1 MPEPVHRRGVT
12 RRLGKRPPE
21 EVLVEPEGAAV
32 RVAVMQVHV
41 CRLEVRRRNADALQQ
56 RRLEVRHVPRE
67 PRLNPVGVAFA
78 QLRRPGTVADVEL
91 ARGIPLDSPR
101 QLLELDPDHRCSLRR
116 PRGIHRRRLPD
127 DDRRLGRQQPA
138 LRLVHGPRDA
148 VEPRGEVDD
157 RRASEPVVTGP
168 ARRLR
173 QGQVDLHLFAEGQD
187 WKIYEKFGAHLRT
200 VGDAAGVYF
209 AVWAPNAQRVS
220 VVGDFNN
227 WDGRVNPM
235 RKLVGSGVWELFLP
249 GIKQGAHYKFEIRSQ
264 TGAVLLKSDPFAF
277 FNQPGKSTASLIY
290 DLERYAWNDGEWME
304 ARRKKNWPQS
314 PISIY
319 EVHLGSWRRKTEERN
334 RQLSYLELADT
345 LLPYVLEM
353 GYTHI
358 ELLPVAEHPF
368 EGSWGYQ
375 VTNYYAPTSRFGP
388 PDDFRH
394 FVDKCHQAGVG
405 VIMDWVP
412 AHFPK
417 DAHALAEFDGTDLYE
432 HMDPR
437 QGEHQDWGT
446 LIFNYGRNEV
456 RNFLIGNALFWFDK
470 YHVDGLR
477 VDAVASMLY
486 LDYSRKPGQWVPN
499 VYGGRENL
507 DAIHFLK
514 QFNEV
519 CYERFPGII
528 TIAEESTSWPG
539 VSRPTYLGGL
549 GFGFKWNMGWMH
561 DFLEY
566 MSIDPIYRK
575 YHHGNIT
582 FSLLYAFQ
590 ENFILV
596 LSHDEVV
603 YGKRS
608 LLSKMPGDEW
618 QQFANLRMFLAWM
631 YGQPGKKLLFMGGEF
646 GQWNE
651 WNHDTSLDWELLQ
664 LPRHDGLRRLVQHL
678 NYIYKSEPALWQFD
692 DAYEGFDWIDF
703 HDADNSVVSFLRKS
717 RGGDIIAFVVNA
729 TPVVRYNYRL
739 GIPEPGLYREI
750 INTDGETYGG
760 SNVGNLGVVQSEN
773 VPWMGREHSILIHL
787 PPLATLAFKLE
798 RLS

>member
-1 MPEPVHRRGVT
+1 MKSFEIAGLPADEVTSFLAGKHSDPFRVLGPHRVGNDLEIRVF
-12 RRLGKRPPE
+12 RPDARKIDI
-21 EVLVEPEGAAV
+21 VLNQESQKSIPAERIESDGFFCA
-32 RVAVMQVHV
+32 
-41 CRLEVRRRNADALQQ
+41 
-56 RRLEVRHVPRE
+56 
-67 PRLNPVGVAFA
+67 
-78 QLRRPGTVADVEL
+78 TV
-91 ARGIPLDSPR
+91 
-101 QLLELDPDHRCSLRR
+101 
-116 PRGIHRRRLPD
+116 
-127 DDRRLGRQQPA
+127 
-138 LRLVHGPRDA
+138 
-148 VEPRGEVDD
+148 
-157 RRASEPVVTGP
+157 P
-168 ARRLR
+168 ARAAAGRDLDYHLRITTWDGLERLMR
-173 QGQVDLHLFAEGQD
+173 DPYQYGPIMGEVDLHLFAEGQH

-200 VGDAAGVYF
+200 IGDTAGVYF

-220 VVGDFNN
+220 VVGDFNS

-235 RKLVGSGVWELFLP
+235 RKLIGSGVWELFLP
-249 GIKQGAHYKFEIRSQ
+249 GTEQGAHYKFEIRTQ
-264 TGAVLLKSDPFAF
+264 TGALLLKSDPFAF
-277 FNQPGKSTASLIY
+277 FNQHGKSTASLVY
-290 DLERYAWNDGEWME
+290 DLERYTWNDGAWME
-304 ARRKKNWPQS
+304 GRRRNWPQS

-319 EVHLGSWRRKTEERN
+319 EVHVGSWRRKAEEGSRH
-334 RQLSYLELADT
+334 LSYLELADT

-394 FVDKCHQAGVG
+394 FIDKCHQAGIG

-446 LIFNYGRNEV
+446 LIFNFGRNEV
-456 RNFLIGNALFWFDK
+456 RNFLIGNALFWLDK
-470 YHVDGLR
+470 YHIDGLR

-486 LDYSRKPGQWVPN
+486 LDYSRKPGQWIPN
-499 VYGGRENL
+499 VFGGRENL
-507 DAIHFLK
+507 GAIYFLK
-514 QFNEV
+514 RFNEV
-519 CYERFPGII
+519 CYERFPGIM
-528 TIAEESTSWPG
+528 TIAEESTAWPG

-561 DFLEY
+561 DFLQY
-566 MSIDPIYRK
+566 MSIDPIYRR

-618 QQFANLRMFLAWM
+618 QKFANLRMFLAWM
-631 YGQPGKKLLFMGGEF
+631 YGHPGKKLLFMGGEF
-646 GQWNE
+646 GQRNE
-651 WNHDTSLDWELLQ
+651 WNHDTELDWQLLK

-678 NYIYKSEPALWQFD
+678 NYIYKSEPALWQLD
-692 DAYEGFDWIDF
+692 DIYEGFDWIDF

-717 RGGDIIAFVVNA
+717 RDGDIVAFVVNA

-739 GIPEPGLYREI
+739 GVPEPGFYREL
-750 INTDGETYGG
+750 INTDAETYGG
-760 SNVGNLGVVQSEN
+760 SNVGNLGGVQTED
-773 VPWMGREHSILIHL
+773 VTWMGRQYSILIHL
-787 PPLATLAFKLE
+787 PPLATVAFKLQ
-798 RLS
+798 S

>member
-1 MPEPVHRRGVT
+1 MKSFEIAGLPPDEVDRFVGGEHSDPFRVLGPHRVGDGLEIRVFRPDA
-12 RRLGKRPPE
+12 RRIDIVLDQHPE
-21 EVLVEPEGAAV
+21 EPIAAQKIQQDGFFCATV
-32 RVAVMQVHV
+32 
-41 CRLEVRRRNADALQQ
+41 RNATRDLPYHIRVTAWDGSHYLT
-56 RRLEVRHVPRE
+56 R
-67 PRLNPVGVAFA
+67 
-78 QLRRPGTVADVEL
+78 
-91 ARGIPLDSPR
+91 
-101 QLLELDPDHRCSLRR
+101 DPY
-116 PRGIHRRRLPD
+116 
-127 DDRRLGRQQPA
+127 QY
-138 LRLVHGPRDA
+138 GPIM
-148 VEPRGEVDD
+148 GE
-157 RRASEPVVTGP
+157 
-168 ARRLR
+168 
-173 QGQVDLHLFAEGQD
+173 VDLHLFAEGQH
-187 WKIYEKFGAHLRT
+187 WKIYDKFGAHLRT
-200 VGDAAGVYF
+200 IGDATGVYF

-220 VVGDFNN
+220 VVGDFNG

-235 RKLVGSGVWELFLP
+235 RKLIGSGVWELFLP
-249 GIKQGAHYKFEIRSQ
+249 GIKQGAHYKFEIRAQ
-264 TGAVLLKSDPFAF
+264 TGALLLKSDPFAF
-277 FNQPGKSTASLIY
+277 FNQHGKSTASLVY
-290 DLERYAWNDGEWME
+290 DLERYDWNDGGWME
-304 ARRKKNWPQS
+304 SRRTRNWPSS

-319 EVHLGSWRRKTEERN
+319 EVHLGSWRRKAEEGN
-334 RQLSYLELADT
+334 RHLSYLELAET

-375 VTNYYAPTSRFGP
+375 VTNYYAPTSRFGT
-388 PDDFRH
+388 PDEFRH
-394 FVDKCHQAGVG
+394 FIDKCHQVGIG

-417 DAHALAEFDGTDLYE
+417 DAHALAEFDGTHLYE

-437 QGEHQDWGT
+437 QGEQQDWGT
-446 LIFNYGRNEV
+446 LIFNFGRNEV
-456 RNFLIGNALFWFDK
+456 RNFLIGNALFWLDK
-470 YHVDGLR
+470 YHIDGLR

-486 LDYSRKPGQWVPN
+486 LDYSRKPGQWIPN

-507 DAIHFLK
+507 DAIYFLK
-514 QFNEV
+514 RFNEV
-519 CYERFPGII
+519 CYERFPGIM
-528 TIAEESTSWPG
+528 TIAEESTAWPG

-566 MSIDPIYRK
+566 MSLDSIFRR

-618 QQFANLRMFLAWM
+618 QKFANLRMFLAWM
-631 YGQPGKKLLFMGGEF
+631 YGHPGKKLLFMGSEF

-651 WNHDTSLDWELLQ
+651 WNHDTSLDWQ
-664 LPRHDGLRRLVQHL
+664 LVSLPPHDGLRRLVQHL
-678 NYIYKSEPALWQFD
+678 NYIYKSEPALWQLD
-692 DAYEGFDWIDF
+692 DTYEGFDWIDL

-717 RGGDIIAFVVNA
+717 REGDVVAFVVNA
-729 TPVVRYNYRL
+729 TPMVRYDYRL
-739 GIPEPGLYREI
+739 GVPESGFYREF
-750 INTDGETYGG
+750 INTDAETYGG
-760 SNVGNLGVVQSEN
+760 SNVGNFGGIQTQD

-787 PPLATLAFKLE
+787 PPLATLAFKLQK
-798 RLS
+798 

>member
-1 MPEPVHRRGVT
+1 MKAFEIAGLPRD
-12 RRLGKRPPE
+12 
-21 EVLVEPEGAAV
+21 EVSRFV
-32 RVAVMQVHV
+32 
-41 CRLEVRRRNADALQQ
+41 
-56 RRLEVRHVPRE
+56 
-67 PRLNPVGVAFA
+67 
-78 QLRRPGTVADVEL
+78 
-91 ARGIPLDSPR
+91 
-101 QLLELDPDHRCSLRR
+101 
-116 PRGIHRRRLPD
+116 RGIHSDPFRVLGPHCVGDDLEIRVFRPD
-127 DDRRLGRQQPA
+127 ARSVDILLDREPDKPIAAERIEQEGFFCATIAGANRDLQYHVRITDRDGSQHVTRDPYQY
-138 LRLVHGPRDA
+138 GPIM
-148 VEPRGEVDD
+148 
-157 RRASEPVVTGP
+157 
-168 ARRLR
+168 
-173 QGQVDLHLFAEGQD
+173 GQVDLHLFAEGQH

-200 VGDAAGVYF
+200 IGDAAGAYF

-235 RKLVGSGVWELFLP
+235 RKLLDAGVWELFLP
-249 GIKQGAHYKFEIRSQ
+249 GIKQGAHYKFEIRTQ
-264 TGAVLLKSDPFAF
+264 TNAVLLKSDPFAF
-277 FNQPGKSTASLIY
+277 FNQHGKATASLVY
-290 DLERYAWNDGEWME
+290 DLERYTWNDSEWME
-304 ARRKKNWPQS
+304 ARRTKNWPQS
-314 PISIY
+314 PINIY
-319 EVHLGSWRRKTEERN
+319 EVHLGSWRRKTEEGN
-334 RQLSYLELADT
+334 RQLSYLELAEE

-394 FVDKCHQAGVG
+394 FIDKCHQAGIG

-417 DAHALAEFDGTDLYE
+417 DAHALAEFDGTHLYE

-437 QGEHQDWGT
+437 QGEQQDWGT

-456 RNFLIGNALFWFDK
+456 RNFLIGNALFWLDR
-470 YHVDGLR
+470 YHIDGLR

-486 LDYSRKPGQWVPN
+486 LDYSRKPGQWIPN

-514 QFNEV
+514 QLNEV
-519 CYERFPGII
+519 CYERFPGIM

-539 VSRPTYLGGL
+539 VSRPVYLGGL

-566 MSIDPIYRK
+566 MSIDPIYRRF
-575 YHHGNIT
+575 HHGNIT

-618 QQFANLRMFLAWM
+618 QKFANLRMFLAWM
-631 YGQPGKKLLFMGGEF
+631 YAQPGKKLLFMGGEF
-646 GQWNE
+646 GQHNE
-651 WNHDTSLDWELLQ
+651 WNHDTSLDWELLK
-664 LPRHDGLRRLVQHL
+664 LPRHDGLHRLVQHL
-678 NYIYKSEPALWQFD
+678 NYVYKSEPALWQLD
-692 DAYEGFDWIDF
+692 DTYEGFDWIDF

-717 RGGDIIAFVVNA
+717 RQGDIIAFVVNA
-729 TPVVRYNYRL
+729 TPVVRYNYQL
-739 GIPEPGLYREI
+739 GVPEPGFYREI
-750 INTDGETYGG
+750 INTDAETYGG
-760 SNVGNLGVVQSEN
+760 SNVGNLGGVQSEDL
-773 VPWMGREHSILIHL
+773 PWMGREYSVLIQL
-787 PPLATLAFKLE
+787 PPLATVAFKLE
-798 RLS
+798 R

>member
-1 MPEPVHRRGVT
+1 MKAFEIAGLPRD
-12 RRLGKRPPE
+12 
-21 EVLVEPEGAAV
+21 EVSRFV
-32 RVAVMQVHV
+32 
-41 CRLEVRRRNADALQQ
+41 
-56 RRLEVRHVPRE
+56 
-67 PRLNPVGVAFA
+67 
-78 QLRRPGTVADVEL
+78 
-91 ARGIPLDSPR
+91 
-101 QLLELDPDHRCSLRR
+101 
-116 PRGIHRRRLPD
+116 RGIHSDPFRVLGPHRVGEDLEIRVFRPDALSVDILLDREPDKPIAAERIQQEGFFLATVSGATRDLPYHVRIT
-127 DDRRLGRQQPA
+127 DRDGSQHVTRDPYQY
-138 LRLVHGPRDA
+138 GPIM
-148 VEPRGEVDD
+148 GE
-157 RRASEPVVTGP
+157 
-168 ARRLR
+168 
-173 QGQVDLHLFAEGQD
+173 VDLHLFAEGQH
-187 WKIYEKFGAHLRT
+187 WKIYEKFGAHLLT
-200 VGDAAGVYF
+200 IGDAAGVYF

-220 VVGDFNN
+220 VLGDFNN

-235 RKLVGSGVWELFLP
+235 RKLLDAGVWELFLP
-249 GIKQGAHYKFEIRSQ
+249 GIKQGAHYKFEIRTQ
-264 TGAVLLKSDPFAF
+264 TNAVLLKSDPFAF
-277 FNQPGKSTASLIY
+277 FNQHGKATASLVY
-290 DLERYAWNDGEWME
+290 DLERYTWNDGEWME
-304 ARRKKNWPQS
+304 ARRTKNWPQS
-314 PISIY
+314 PINIY
-319 EVHLGSWRRKTEERN
+319 EVHLGSWRRKTEEGN
-334 RQLSYLELADT
+334 RQLSYLELAEE
-345 LLPYVLEM
+345 LLPYVVEM

-394 FVDKCHQAGVG
+394 FVDKCHQAGIG

-432 HMDPR
+432 HLDPR

-456 RNFLIGNALFWFDK
+456 RNFLIGNALFWLDR
-470 YHVDGLR
+470 YHIDGLR

-486 LDYSRKPGQWVPN
+486 LDYSRKPGQWIPN

-519 CYERFPGII
+519 CYERFPGIM
-528 TIAEESTSWPG
+528 TIAEESTDWPG
-539 VSRPTYLGGL
+539 VSRPVYLGGL

-561 DFLEY
+561 DFLQY
-566 MSIDPIYRK
+566 MSIDPIYRR

-618 QQFANLRMFLAWM
+618 QKFANLRMFLAWM

-646 GQWNE
+646 GQRNE
-651 WNHDTSLDWELLQ
+651 WNHDTNLDWELLK
-664 LPRHDGLRRLVQHL
+664 LPRHDGMCRLVQHL
-678 NYIYKSEPALWQFD
+678 NYVYKSEPALWQLD
-692 DAYEGFDWIDF
+692 DTYEGFDWIDF

-717 RGGDIIAFVVNA
+717 REGDIVAFVVNA

-739 GIPEPGLYREI
+739 GVPEAGFYREI
-750 INTDGETYGG
+750 INTDAETYGG
-760 SNVGNLGVVQSEN
+760 SNVGNLGGVQSEDL
-773 VPWMGREHSILIHL
+773 PWMGREHSVLIQL
-787 PPLATLAFKLE
+787 PPLATVAFKLE
-798 RLS
+798 R

>member
-1 MPEPVHRRGVT
+1 MKAFDIAGVPRDEVNRFVRGLHSDPFRVLGPHKVGDDVEIRIFRPDARAVDIVLDRDPEKPIIAERIN
-12 RRLGKRPPE
+12 E
-21 EVLVEPEGAAV
+21 EGFFCATVSGAARDV
-32 RVAVMQVHV
+32 SYHLRITKLDGSQQVM
-41 CRLEVRRRNADALQQ
+41 R
-56 RRLEVRHVPRE
+56 
-67 PRLNPVGVAFA
+67 
-78 QLRRPGTVADVEL
+78 
-91 ARGIPLDSPR
+91 
-101 QLLELDPDHRCSLRR
+101 DPYQYG
-116 PRGIHRRRLPD
+116 PF
-127 DDRRLGRQQPA
+127 LG
-138 LRLVHGPRDA
+138 D
-148 VEPRGEVDD
+148 
-157 RRASEPVVTGP
+157 
-168 ARRLR
+168 
-173 QGQVDLHLFAEGQD
+173 VDLHLFAEGQH

-200 VGDAAGVYF
+200 IGDATGVYF

-220 VVGDFNN
+220 VVGDFND

-235 RKLVGSGVWELFLP
+235 RKLLGAGVWELFLP
-249 GIKQGAHYKFEIRSQ
+249 GIKQGAHYKFEICTQ

-277 FNQPGKSTASLIY
+277 FNQHGKATASLVY
-290 DLERYAWNDGEWME
+290 DLERYTWNDAEWME
-304 ARRKKNWPQS
+304 SRREKNWPRS

-319 EVHLGSWRRKTEERN
+319 EVHLGSWRRKEGN
-334 RQLSYLELADT
+334 RQLTYLELVDT
-345 LLPYVLEM
+345 LLPYVLKM
-353 GYTHI
+353 GHTHI

-375 VTNYYAPTSRFGP
+375 VTHYYAPTSRFGP

-394 FVDKCHQAGVG
+394 FIDKCHQAGIG

-456 RNFLIGNALFWFDK
+456 RNFLIGNALFWLDK
-470 YHVDGLR
+470 YHIDGLR

-507 DAIHFLK
+507 DAIHLLK
-514 QFNEV
+514 RFNEV
-519 CYERFPGII
+519 CYEQFPGII
-528 TIAEESTSWPG
+528 TIAEESTAWPG
-539 VSRPTYLGGL
+539 VTRPTYLGGL

-561 DFLEY
+561 DFLHY
-566 MSIDPIYRK
+566 MSIDPIYRR

-618 QQFANLRMFLAWM
+618 QKFANLRMFLAWM

-646 GQWNE
+646 GQRNE
-651 WNHDTSLDWELLQ
+651 WNHDTQLDWPLLE
-664 LPRHDGLRRLVQHL
+664 LPRHDGLHRLVQHL
-678 NYIYKSEPALWQFD
+678 NYTYKDEPALWQLD
-692 DAYEGFDWIDF
+692 DTYDGFDWIDF

-717 RGGDIIAFVVNA
+717 QEGDVVVFVVNA

-739 GIPEPGLYREI
+739 GVPKAGFYHEL

-760 SNVGNLGVVQSEN
+760 SNVGNLGGVHSEARE
-773 VPWMGREHSILIHL
+773 WMGRQHSILIQL

-798 RLS
+798 K

>member
-1 MPEPVHRRGVT
+1 MKAFEIAGVP
-12 RRLGKRPPE
+12 RDEISRFVKGLHSDPFGVLGPHKIGDG
-21 EVLVEPEGAAV
+21 VEV
-32 RVAVMQVHV
+32 RVFRPDA
-41 CRLEVRRRNADALQQ
+41 RAIEVVLD
-56 RRLEVRHVPRE
+56 RE
-67 PRLNPVGVAFA
+67 PDNPIAAERIDKEGFFCVTVPGAGSNIPYH
-78 QLRRPGTVADVEL
+78 LRIVK
-91 ARGIPLDSPR
+91 
-101 QLLELDPDHRCSLRR
+101 PDGSEEFT
-116 PRGIHRRRLPD
+116 
-127 DDRRLGRQQPA
+127 
-138 LRLVHGPRDA
+138 RDA
-148 VEPRGEVDD
+148 YQY
-157 RRASEPVVTGP
+157 GP
-168 ARRLR
+168 IM
-173 QGQVDLHLFAEGQD
+173 GDIDLHLFSEGQH
-187 WKIYEKFGAHLRT
+187 WKIYEKLGAHLQAI
-200 VGDAAGVYF
+200 GDATGVYF

-220 VVGDFNN
+220 VVGDFNH

-235 RKLVGSGVWELFLP
+235 RKLLGAGVWELFLP
-249 GIKQGAHYKFEIRSQ
+249 GIKQGTHYKFEIRTQ
-264 TGAVLLKSDPFAF
+264 TGAVLLKSDPFAS
-277 FNQPGKSTASLIY
+277 FNQHGKSTASLVY
-290 DLERYAWNDGEWME
+290 DLERYTWNDADWIE
-304 ARRKKNWPQS
+304 ARRQKNWPQS

-319 EVHLGSWRRKTEERN
+319 EVHLGSWRRKEGN
-334 RQLSYLELADT
+334 CQLTYLELADT
-345 LLPYVLEM
+345 LLQYVVEM

-394 FVDKCHQAGVG
+394 FIDKCHQAGIG

-456 RNFLIGNALFWFDK
+456 RNFLIGNALFWLDK
-470 YHVDGLR
+470 YHIDGLR

-514 QFNEV
+514 RFNEV

-528 TIAEESTSWPG
+528 TIAEESTAWPG
-539 VSRPTYLGGL
+539 VTRPTYLGGL

-561 DFLEY
+561 DFLHY
-566 MSIDPIYRK
+566 MSIDPIYRR

-618 QQFANLRMFLAWM
+618 RKFANLRMFLAWM
-631 YGQPGKKLLFMGGEF
+631 YGHPGKKLLFMGGEF
-646 GQWNE
+646 GQSNE
-651 WNHDTSLDWELLQ
+651 WNHDTQLDWQLLE
-664 LPRHDGLRRLVQHL
+664 LPRHDGLHRLVQHL
-678 NYIYKSEPALWQFD
+678 NYTYKTEPALWQLD
-692 DAYEGFDWIDF
+692 DTYDGFDWIDF
-703 HDADNSVVSFLRKS
+703 HDAENSVVSFLRKS
-717 RGGDIIAFVVNA
+717 QEGDIVAFVVNA

-739 GIPEPGLYREI
+739 GVPESGFYREI

-760 SNVGNLGVVQSEN
+760 SNIGNLGGVQSEAQE
-773 VPWMGREHSILIHL
+773 WMGREHSILVHL

-798 RLS
+798 K

>member
-1 MPEPVHRRGVT
+1 MKAFEIAAVPRDEVT
-12 RRLGKRPPE
+12 RFVRGLHSDPFSVLGPHKI
-21 EVLVEPEGAAV
+21 G
-32 RVAVMQVHV
+32 
-41 CRLEVRRRNADALQQ
+41 D
-56 RRLEVRHVPRE
+56 
-67 PRLNPVGVAFA
+67 
-78 QLRRPGTVADVEL
+78 DVEL
-91 ARGIPLDSPR
+91 RIFRPDARAIEVVLDREPDNPIVAERVDEEGFFCVTVPGVERDIPYHLR
-101 QLLELDPDHRCSLRR
+101 IVKPDGSEEFT
-116 PRGIHRRRLPD
+116 
-127 DDRRLGRQQPA
+127 
-138 LRLVHGPRDA
+138 RDA
-148 VEPRGEVDD
+148 YQHGTIMGDI
-157 RRASEPVVTGP
+157 
-168 ARRLR
+168 
-173 QGQVDLHLFAEGQD
+173 DLHLFSEGQH
-187 WKIYEKFGAHLRT
+187 WKIYEEFGAHMRT

-220 VVGDFNN
+220 VVGDFNH

-235 RKLVGSGVWELFLP
+235 RKLLGAGVWELFLP
-249 GIKQGAHYKFEIRSQ
+249 GIKQGAHYKFEIRTQ

-277 FNQPGKSTASLIY
+277 FNQHGKSTASLVY
-290 DLERYAWNDGEWME
+290 DLERYTWNDAEWME
-304 ARRKKNWPQS
+304 ARRQKNWPQS

-319 EVHLGSWRRKTEERN
+319 EVHLGSWRRKEGN
-334 RQLSYLELADT
+334 RQLTYLELADT
-345 LLPYVLEM
+345 LLQHVLGM

-394 FVDKCHQAGVG
+394 FIDKCHQAGIG

-417 DAHALAEFDGTDLYE
+417 DAHALAEFDGTNLYE

-456 RNFLIGNALFWFDK
+456 RNFLIGNALFWLDK
-470 YHVDGLR
+470 YHIDGLR

-507 DAIHFLK
+507 DAIYFLK
-514 QFNEV
+514 RFNEV

-528 TIAEESTSWPG
+528 TIAEESTAWPG
-539 VSRPTYLGGL
+539 VTRPTYLGGL

-561 DFLEY
+561 DFLHY

-575 YHHGNIT
+575 FHHSNIT
-582 FSLLYAFQ
+582 FSLLYAFH

-596 LSHDEVV
+596 LSHDEIV

-618 QQFANLRMFLAWM
+618 QKFANLRMFLAWM
-631 YGQPGKKLLFMGGEF
+631 YGHPGKKLVFMGGEF
-646 GQWNE
+646 GQSNE
-651 WNHDTSLDWELLQ
+651 WNHDTQLDWQLLE
-664 LPRHDGLRRLVQHL
+664 LPRHDGLHRLVQHL
-678 NYIYKSEPALWQFD
+678 NYTYKNEAALWQLD
-692 DAYEGFDWIDF
+692 DTYDGFDWIDF
-703 HDADNSVVSFLRKS
+703 HDAENSVVSFLRKS
-717 RGGDIIAFVVNA
+717 EERDVVVFVVNA
-729 TPVVRYNYRL
+729 TPVVRYDYRL
-739 GIPEPGLYREI
+739 GVPESGFYREI

-760 SNVGNLGVVQSEN
+760 SNVGNLGGVQSEARD
-773 VPWMGREHSILIHL
+773 WMGKENSILINL
-787 PPLATLAFKLE
+787 PPLATLAFKLVQ
-798 RLS
+798 